1 MSFVRWR
8 RGGRNGDEAIGGFIE
23 SILAVMAVIT
33 ASSVFLVILSAGA
46 VQEREAGADMEE
58 MLHGLRENGLLDDED
73 ALDPNTLGAKFDNMI
88 LPEGVHGIG
97 LRYRMMGDA
106 SVLLSLGSEAPDD
119 VTVLAERVP
128 LLLEIDG
135 RATPAMLEVDVW

>member
-1 MSFVRWR
+1 M
-8 RGGRNGDEAIGGFIE
+8 
-23 SILAVMAVIT
+23 IT

-46 VQEREAGADMEE
+46 VQEREAGAEMEE
-58 MLHGLRENGLLDDED
+58 VFQVLRENGLLSDEE
-73 ALDPNTLGAKFDNMI
+73 ALDPNALGARFDGMV

-106 SVLLSLGSEAPDD
+106 SVLLSIGSDAPDD

-135 RATPAMLEVDVW
+135 RATPAMLEVEFW